1 MTDVLI
7 RDVPED
13 VLAAIDNRA
22 RRLGLSR
29 TDYLRRALAREAS
42 VVAAAVTTDH
52 LRQLAERFT
61 DLSDRDLMRRAWE

>member
-52 LRQLAERFT
+52 LRQFSERFT